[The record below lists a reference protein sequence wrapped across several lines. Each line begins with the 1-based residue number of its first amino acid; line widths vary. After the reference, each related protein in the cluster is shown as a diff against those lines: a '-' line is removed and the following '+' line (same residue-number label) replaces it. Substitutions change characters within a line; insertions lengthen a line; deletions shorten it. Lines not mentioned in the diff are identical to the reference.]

1 MIFDSC
7 LVASCVVTELKD
19 TVAVSSS
26 SLNSENPY
34 ATIKDLP
41 GLPFCPPESS
51 YMEMK
56 SAVPRER
63 AYTEISP
70 PPFNTATLRRGEQL
84 FRPPSVLIFLLFLIF
99 RFSSDL
105 FHVIYLYIVSIT
117 RKRSGLLHV
126 PVSQSHV
133 GRYKDSKTQQ
143 RRLFEHNEEAFK
155 GGDRLKQ
162 K

>member
-1 MIFDSC
+1 MESTGATATVPASENITTKVVYLFAPSYDLLYRSRNTKDYIISTIEVEILNEKKCSDFC
-7 LVASCVVTELKD
+7 LVASCVLTELKD

-84 FRPPSVLIFLLFLIF
+84 PL
-99 RFSSDL
+99 
-105 FHVIYLYIVSIT
+105 
-117 RKRSGLLHV
+117 
-126 PVSQSHV
+126 
-133 GRYKDSKTQQ
+133 
-143 RRLFEHNEEAFK
+143 
-155 GGDRLKQ
+155 
-162 K
+162 

>member
-1 MIFDSC
+1 MCFNFC
-7 LVASCVVTELKD
+7 LVAFCAVTELKD

-56 SAVPRER
+56 AAVPRER

-70 PPFNTATLRRGEQL
+70 PPFNTATLRRGEQP
-84 FRPPSVLIFLLFLIF
+84 FRPPSAT
-99 RFSSDL
+99 
-105 FHVIYLYIVSIT
+105 H
-117 RKRSGLLHV
+117 
-126 PVSQSHV
+126 
-133 GRYKDSKTQQ
+133 
-143 RRLFEHNEEAFK
+143 
-155 GGDRLKQ
+155 
-162 K
+162 

>member
-1 MIFDSC
+1 M
-7 LVASCVVTELKD
+7 
-19 TVAVSSS
+19 SSS

-70 PPFNTATLRRGEQL
+70 PPFNTASLRRGEKP
-84 FRPPSVLIFLLFLIF
+84 FGSPDVVIRF
-99 RFSSDL
+99 RFFTHEKGFIRS
-105 FHVIYLYIVSIT
+105 FHIVY
-117 RKRSGLLHV
+117 RK
-126 PVSQSHV
+126 
-133 GRYKDSKTQQ
+133 
-143 RRLFEHNEEAFK
+143 A
-155 GGDRLKQ
+155 
-162 K
+162 

>member
-1 MIFDSC
+1 M
-7 LVASCVVTELKD
+7 VTELKD

-84 FRPPSVLIFLLFLIF
+84 FRPPSVLIFLLFFNI
-99 RFSSDL
+99 SL
-105 FHVIYLYIVSIT
+105 F
-117 RKRSGLLHV
+117 
-126 PVSQSHV
+126 Q
-133 GRYKDSKTQQ
+133 
-143 RRLFEHNEEAFK
+143 
-155 GGDRLKQ
+155 
-162 K
+162 

>member
-1 MIFDSC
+1 MQENTLSYNPDWRYTLTFDPAVVLRSDSADVLQMC
-7 LVASCVVTELKD
+7 FNFSLFASCVVAELKD

-70 PPFNTATLRRGEQL
+70 PPFNTATLRRGERH
-84 FRPPSVLIFLLFLIF
+84 FRPPSAMSFTFLQPKKYYNVGTQAAARSCFCCSFLLFNQC
-99 RFSSDL
+99 DL
-105 FHVIYLYIVSIT
+105 
-117 RKRSGLLHV
+117 
-126 PVSQSHV
+126 
-133 GRYKDSKTQQ
+133 
-143 RRLFEHNEEAFK
+143 
-155 GGDRLKQ
+155 
-162 K
+162 

>member
-1 MIFDSC
+1 MSLFNSC
-7 LVASCVVTELKD
+7 LLLSRAVTELKD
-19 TVAVSSS
+19 TVAASSS

-70 PPFNTATLRRGEQL
+70 PPFNTGTLHRGE
-84 FRPPSVLIFLLFLIF
+84 
-99 RFSSDL
+99 
-105 FHVIYLYIVSIT
+105 
-117 RKRSGLLHV
+117 
-126 PVSQSHV
+126 
-133 GRYKDSKTQQ
+133 
-143 RRLFEHNEEAFK
+143 EEV
-155 GGDRLKQ
+155 
-162 K
+162 

>member
-1 MIFDSC
+1 M
-7 LVASCVVTELKD
+7 TELKD
-19 TVAVSSS
+19 AVAASSS

-70 PPFNTATLRRGEQL
+70 PPFNTATLRRGERH
-84 FRPPSVLIFLLFLIF
+84 FRPPAATH
-99 RFSSDL
+99 R
-105 FHVIYLYIVSIT
+105 T
-117 RKRSGLLHV
+117 
-126 PVSQSHV
+126 
-133 GRYKDSKTQQ
+133 
-143 RRLFEHNEEAFK
+143 
-155 GGDRLKQ
+155 
-162 K
+162 